1 MKRRSTAAPTP
12 DLATGGRLYWCCDG
26 TRHNRLHERARRI
39 VAARDLDELDDQ
51 LRALENAWVQ
61 VQVSDED
68 RLALLELIGRRR
80 QTLETEKPAS
90 PTTAKRASRT
100 PKDSQPMRGRTAKSA
115 VAARTKRAAEGQ
127 C

>member
-1 MKRRSTAAPTP
+1 MKRRSTAAPAP

-39 VAARDLDELDDQ
+39 AAARDLDELDDQ

-80 QTLETEKPAS
+80 QQLDQKRTPARAGAGS
-90 PTTAKRASRT
+90 RYSTTASVR
-100 PKDSQPMRGRTAKSA
+100 P
-115 VAARTKRAAEGQ
+115 
-127 C
+127 